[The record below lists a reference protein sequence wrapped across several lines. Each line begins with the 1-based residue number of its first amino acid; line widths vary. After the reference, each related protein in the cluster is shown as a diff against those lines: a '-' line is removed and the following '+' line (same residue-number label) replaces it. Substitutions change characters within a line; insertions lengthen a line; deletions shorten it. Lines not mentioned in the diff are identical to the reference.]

1 MEILKGTQI
10 MGYRGN
16 MVANWKHIIANAALM
31 LVAFAGM
38 IAAARGV
45 PFGAQVVMLTA
56 LCSFVY
62 SSLVRAQR
70 GGLSLPLD
78 ERELATAGEGI
89 GAGALVSLGLASIWC
104 LLIATTDKGI
114 WYPDAALEWQAL
126 GFFLLGLM
134 MQVKNFTVALTTP
147 PYDVEVDEVN

>member
-1 MEILKGTQI
+1 M
-10 MGYRGN
+10 MSCRAN
-16 MVANWKHIIANAALM
+16 MIGNWKHVFVNAALM
-31 LVAFAGM
+31 LLAFAGM

-45 PFGAQVVMLTA
+45 PFGMRIVILTT
-56 LCSFVY
+56 LCSFGY
-62 SSLVRAQR
+62 TTFLRTRQAGYLQR
-70 GGLSLPLD
+70 LD

-114 WYPDAALEWQAL
+114 WYPDAAMEWQAL

-134 MQVKNFTVALTTP
+134 MQVKNLVVAVTTP
-147 PYDVEVDEVN
+147 PYDVEVDEVH

>member
-1 MEILKGTQI
+1 
-10 MGYRGN
+10 
-16 MVANWKHIIANAALM
+16 M
-31 LVAFAGM
+31 LVAFGGLVDATRGSPLG
-38 IAAARGV
+38 ARI
-45 PFGAQVVMLTA
+45 VMLIA
-56 LCSFVY
+56 ICSFAY
-62 SSLVRAQR
+62 TSFVRARR

-78 ERELATAGEGI
+78 ERELASASEGI

-134 MQVKNFTVALTTP
+134 MQVKNLTVAVTTP
-147 PYDVEVDEVN
+147 PYDVEVDEVH

>member
-1 MEILKGTQI
+1 

-16 MVANWKHIIANAALM
+16 MAANWKHIIANAALM

-45 PFGAQVVMLTA
+45 PFGARIVMLTT
-56 LCSFVY
+56 LCSFAY
-62 SSLVRAQR
+62 TSFVRARQ
-70 GGLSLPLD
+70 GGLLQRLD
-78 ERELATAGEGI
+78 ERELATASEGI
-89 GAGALVSLGLASIWC
+89 GGGALVSLGLASIWC
-104 LLIATTDKGI
+104 FLIATTDKGI

-147 PYDVEVDEVN
+147 PYDVEVDEVH